1 MSPNLIVMLT
11 HHDKSVPHAL
21 DVFEECKNSS
31 VAYWGFKDQGL
42 AVGSM
47 ERLADTIKRACKTVC
62 FEVVSYSETE
72 CLESA
77 HVAVEMGVDYLM
89 GTNYFDSV
97 HDLLRG
103 TTVKY
108 VPFCG
113 RVRGSPSVLEGSI
126 SEIIDEARETAMH
139 GVYGFDLLA
148 YRYVGDPVR
157 LAQTFV
163 QAIDLPVVIAGS
175 IRSFNQLDVI
185 KALNPWAFTIGSAF
199 FENEFGHTSIREQI
213 EEVSA
218 YLSRR

>member
-1 MSPNLIVMLT
+1 MNPNLIVMLT

-21 DVFEECKNSS
+21 DVFEECKDCS

-42 AVGSM
+42 ALGPM
-47 ERLADTIKRACKTVC
+47 ERLADTIKRARKTVC
-62 FEVVSYSETE
+62 FEVVRYSETE

-77 HVAVEMGVDYLM
+77 RLAVEMGVDYLM
-89 GTNYFDSV
+89 GTTYFDSV
-97 HDLLRG
+97 HELLKG

-113 RVRGSPSVLEGSI
+113 RVSGSPSVLEGSI
-126 SEIIDEARETAMH
+126 SEIIDEAREIATH

-163 QAIDLPVVIAGS
+163 QTMDLPVVIAGS
-175 IRSFNQLDVI
+175 IRSVNQLDII
-185 KALNPWAFTIGSAF
+185 KALKPWAFTIGSAF
-199 FENEFGHTSIREQI
+199 FEHEFGHTSIREQI
-213 EEVSA
+213 EGVSA
-218 YLSRR
+218 YLNRR

>member
-11 HHDKSVPHAL
+11 HHDKNVPHAL
-21 DVFEECKNSS
+21 DVFEECKDCS

-42 AVGSM
+42 PVGHIK
-47 ERLADTIKRACKTVC
+47 RLADTIKRARKTVC
-62 FEVVSYSETE
+62 FEVVHYRETE
-72 CLESA
+72 CLGSA
-77 HVAVEMGVDYLM
+77 HLAVEMGVDYLM
-89 GTNYFDSV
+89 GTTYFDSV
-97 HDLLRG
+97 HELLKG
-103 TTVKY
+103 TAVKY

-113 RVRGSPSVLEGSI
+113 RVSGSPSVLEGSI
-126 SEIIDEARETAMH
+126 SEIIDEAREIATH

-163 QAIDLPVVIAGS
+163 KAIDLPVVIAGS
-175 IRSFNQLDVI
+175 IRSVNQLDMI

-199 FENEFGHTSIREQI
+199 FENEFGHSSIRERI
-213 EEVSA
+213 EGVSA